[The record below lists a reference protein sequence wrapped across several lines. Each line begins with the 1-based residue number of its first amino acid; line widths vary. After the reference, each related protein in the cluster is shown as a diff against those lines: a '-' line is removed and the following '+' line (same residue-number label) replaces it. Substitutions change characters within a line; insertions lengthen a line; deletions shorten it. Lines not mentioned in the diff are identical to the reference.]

1 MTPSDFFRRSFC
13 DAKGNPDGKLLTL
26 AGLSGM
32 LLASFPIGW
41 VWGRWLPEAVLSST
55 YLFLAAGFGID
66 AFVTGKKIQAD
77 ASVATATITGQQPGT
92 TAAPAVGNADNVT
105 INAPAGTDS

>member
-1 MTPSDFFRRSFC
+1 MSPADFFRRSFC

-26 AGLSGM
+26 FGLSSM

-41 VWGRWLPEAVLSST
+41 VFGRWLPDAVLSST

-66 AFVTGKKIQAD
+66 AYVTGTKISAE
-77 ASVATATITGQQPGT
+77 ATVQTAAITGQNPPAAT
-92 TAAPAVGNADNVT
+92 TATTTTTTTLEPAE
-105 INAPAGTDS
+105 

>member
-1 MTPSDFFRRSFC
+1 MSPADFFRKSFC

-26 AGLSGM
+26 FGLSGM

-41 VWGRWLPEAVLSST
+41 IWGRWLPDAVLNST

-66 AFVTGKKIQAD
+66 AFITGKKIQAD
-77 ASVATATITGQQPGT
+77 ASVATASITGQQPP
-92 TAAPAVGNADNVT
+92 APVGQAETVI
-105 INAPAGTDS
+105 INPPSPD